1 MTSLHIGTQ
10 TLLAGLLLS
19 VRLGMVLFMTP
30 VLGAAAIPL
39 RIRVLAL
46 IALTLCL
53 TLALSPSVAADVG
66 TTPAL
71 VMAMVHEALW
81 GGLMGF
87 GLNAAFAAFMVGGR
101 LLDLQM
107 GFGVATLFDPGTRS
121 QMPLLGL
128 LLQMTGIA
136 AFLAIDGHHM
146 LLRALALSLHTAP
159 LGASPLGV
167 APAVLLHQ
175 FGLMFSLGM
184 TLVSAAVFC
193 VFLTDIGMSVVA
205 RVLPQANVFLLS
217 IPVKIFAGLAV
228 LALSAPFMG
237 PVLLRIFESVFRYW
251 DALPGR

>member
-1 MTSLHIGTQ
+1 MSPLQIDTTS
-10 TLLAGLLLS
+10 LLAGLLLS
-19 VRLGMVLFMTP
+19 IRLGMVMFMTP
-30 VLGAAAIPL
+30 VLGASGIPM

-46 IALTLCL
+46 LALTLCL
-53 TLALSPSVAADVG
+53 TLGLSPVLAADIH

-71 VMAMVHEALW
+71 LMAMLNEAVW

-87 GLNAAFAAFMVGGR
+87 GLNTAFAAFLVGGR

-136 AFLAIDGHHM
+136 AFLGIDGHHM
-146 LLRALALSLHTAP
+146 VMRGIALSLRATP
-159 LGASPLGV
+159 LGTSPLGV
-167 APAVLLHQ
+167 APEVVLQQ
-175 FGLMFSLGM
+175 FGIMFSLGM
-184 TLVSAAVFC
+184 VLVSAAVFC
-193 VFLTDIGMSVVA
+193 VFLADIGMSVVA

-217 IPVKIFAGLAV
+217 IPVKIVAGLSA
-228 LALSAPFMG
+228 LALSVPLMA
-237 PVLLRIFESVFRYW
+237 PVLARIFTSVFRYW

>member
-1 MTSLHIGTQ
+1 MNPLHIET
-10 TLLAGLLLS
+10 TSLLAGLLLS
-19 VRLGMVLFMTP
+19 IRLGMVLFMTP
-30 VLGAAAIPL
+30 VLGAAGIPM
-39 RIRVLAL
+39 RIRALAL
-46 IALTLCL
+46 LALTLCL
-53 TLALSPSVAADVG
+53 TLGLSPVMAAGVD
-66 TTPAL
+66 TMPAL
-71 VMAMVHEALW
+71 LMAMLNEAVW

-87 GLNAAFAAFMVGGR
+87 GLNTAFAAFLVGGR

-136 AFLAIDGHHM
+136 AFLGVDGHHM
-146 LLRALALSLHTAP
+146 LLRGLALSLRAAP

-167 APAVLLHQ
+167 SPAVVLQQ

-193 VFLTDIGMSVVA
+193 VFLADVGMSVVA

-217 IPVKIFAGLAV
+217 IPVKIVAGLSV
-228 LALSAPFMG
+228 LALSVPLMG
-237 PVLLRIFESVFRYW
+237 PVLSRIFESVFRYW
-251 DALPGR
+251 GALPGR

>member
-1 MTSLHIGTQ
+1 VISWSISTQ

-19 VRLGMVLFMTP
+19 VRLGMVMFMTP
-30 VLGAAAIPL
+30 VLGAAGIPA

-46 IALTLCL
+46 LVLTLCL
-53 TLALSPSVAADVG
+53 TLALPPPLAGDVG
-66 TTPAL
+66 ATPAL
-71 VMAMVHEALW
+71 LMALVHELIW

-87 GLNAAFAAFMVGGR
+87 GLNTAFAAFLVGGR

-107 GFGVATLFDPGTRS
+107 GFGAATLFDPGTRS
-121 QMPLLGL
+121 QTPLLGL

-146 LLRALALSLHTAP
+146 LLRGLALSLRAAP

-167 APAVLLHQ
+167 PPAAVLQQ

-184 TLVSAAVFC
+184 VLVSAAVFC
-193 VFLTDIGMSVVA
+193 VFLADVGMSVVG
-205 RVLPQANVFLLS
+205 RVLPQANVFLLA
-217 IPVKIFAGLAV
+217 IPVKIFAGLSV

-237 PVLLRIFESVFRYW
+237 PVLSRIFESVFRYW
-251 DALPGR
+251 DALLGR

>member
-1 MTSLHIGTQ
+1 MSPLQIDTTS
-10 TLLAGLLLS
+10 LLAGLLLS
-19 VRLGMVLFMTP
+19 IRLGMVMFMTP
-30 VLGAAAIPL
+30 VLGASGIPI

-46 IALTLCL
+46 LALTLCL
-53 TLALSPSVAADVG
+53 TLGLSPVLAADVL

-71 VMAMVHEALW
+71 LMAMLNEAVW

-87 GLNAAFAAFMVGGR
+87 GLNTAFAAFLVGGR

-136 AFLAIDGHHM
+136 AFLGINGHHM
-146 LLRALALSLHTAP
+146 VLRGIARSLRATP
-159 LGASPLGV
+159 LGTSPLGV
-167 APAVLLHQ
+167 APEVVLHQ
-175 FGLMFSLGM
+175 FGIMFSLGM
-184 TLVSAAVFC
+184 VLVSAAVFC
-193 VFLTDIGMSVVA
+193 VFLADIGMSVVA

-217 IPVKIFAGLAV
+217 IPVKIVAGLSA
-228 LALSAPFMG
+228 LALSVPLMG
-237 PVLLRIFESVFRYW
+237 PVLSRIFTSVFLYW

>member
-30 VLGAAAIPL
+30 VLGAAGIPL

-46 IALTLCL
+46 VALTLCL
-53 TLALSPSVAADVG
+53 TLALSPSLAADVG

-87 GLNAAFAAFMVGGR
+87 GLNAAFAAFLVGGR

-146 LLRALALSLHTAP
+146 LLRALALSLRTAP

-167 APAVLLHQ
+167 SPAVLLHQ

-217 IPVKIFAGLAV
+217 RPVKIFAGLAV

>member
-1 MTSLHIGTQ
+1 
-10 TLLAGLLLS
+10 
-19 VRLGMVLFMTP
+19 
-30 VLGAAAIPL
+30 
-39 RIRVLAL
+39 
-46 IALTLCL
+46 
-53 TLALSPSVAADVG
+53 
-66 TTPAL
+66 
-71 VMAMVHEALW
+71 
-81 GGLMGF
+81 MGF
-87 GLNAAFAAFMVGGR
+87 GLNAAFASFMVGGR

-121 QMPLLGL
+121 QVPLLGL

-136 AFLAIDGHHM
+136 AFLAVDGHHM
-146 LLRALALSLHTAP
+146 LLRALALSLRTAP
-159 LGASPLGV
+159 LGASPLGL

-193 VFLTDIGMSVVA
+193 VFLTDVGMSVVA

-237 PVLLRIFESVFRYW
+237 PVLLRIFQSVFRYW
-251 DALPGR
+251 DALAGR